1 MNNLVKLKAIHN
13 FFKLLIWILIFNFN
27 VYPQERWNDIT
38 EIMPQDGYQKKVI
51 NLALQE
57 NYINA
62 QPAKQE
68 KPLQVLVVFTH
79 RDPGDWYQKTLVS
92 KFYPNISVLNY
103 KMKYNIGDGM
113 YSDQVSFQKASVRH
127 YLKNGSLFNNWPP
140 VYPETAEIKKEL
152 EQNNYDQKFLLLTGN
167 QSHLLIHSSI
177 IKNFDR
183 IILVSPNE
191 SLDSMKN
198 ELWQNKQVLWIGCK
212 SEKKKLESLQVKFG
226 GKILTYERSLTGKNL
241 LLRNDQ
247 VLSDILT
254 WING

>member
-1 MNNLVKLKAIHN
+1 MNNLKIHN
-13 FFKLLIWILIFNFN
+13 FIKLFLWVFCFNLD
-27 VYPQERWNDIT
+27 VYPQELWNDVT
-38 EIMPQDGYQKKVI
+38 ETMPQNGYQKKVI

-57 NYINA
+57 NYINV
-62 QPAKQE
+62 QPSKEE
-68 KPLQVLVVFTH
+68 KSLPVLVVFTH
-79 RDPGDWYQKTLVS
+79 RDPGDWYHKTLVN

-113 YSDQVSFQKASVRH
+113 YSDQASFEKASVKH
-127 YLKNGSLFNNWPP
+127 YLKNGVLFNSWPS

-152 EQNNYDQKFLLLTGN
+152 EQNNYEQKFLLLTGN
-167 QSHLLIHSSI
+167 QSQVLIHTGI
-177 IKNFDR
+177 LKNFDR

-198 ELWQNKQVLWIGCK
+198 DLWQNKQVLWVGSK
-212 SEKKKLESLQVKFG
+212 YEQRKLESLQVKFG

-254 WING
+254 WINS